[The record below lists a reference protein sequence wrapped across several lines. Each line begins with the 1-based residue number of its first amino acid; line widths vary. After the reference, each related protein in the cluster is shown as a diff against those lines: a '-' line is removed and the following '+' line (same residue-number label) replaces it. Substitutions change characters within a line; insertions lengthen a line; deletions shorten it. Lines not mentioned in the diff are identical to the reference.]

1 MCFIVRYCF
10 RFAVFVRFYTQLC
23 GVIVVN
29 QRKFFGFVYFATDN
43 RTCKVFVVRLL
54 PNLYRIVVVNGL
66 FARFRVFY
74 LFFHY
79 VVVIVVDDVENAKF
93 LSFFDR
99 SGYTI
104 KAHFIKNCIFGKSF
118 KVAVR
123 DKSKV
128 DYYIQLTQFYSQF
141 RSIGQ
146 NYNQVVKELHSNFS
160 EKKALALLYKL
171 EQCTLELIKTNEMIV
186 MLSRRFE
193 QSYQREGTISADE

>member
-1 MCFIVRYCF
+1 MEQKKKPFNKGGRKPKLDPRTHRYS
-10 RFAVFVRFYTQLC
+10 L
-23 GVIVVN
+23 
-29 QRKFFGFVYFATDN
+29 
-43 RTCKVFVVRLL
+43 
-54 PNLYRIVVVNGL
+54 NL
-66 FARFRVFY
+66 
-74 LFFHY
+74 
-79 VVVIVVDDVENAKF
+79 DDVENAKF
-93 LSFFDR
+93 LAFYDQ
-99 SGYTI
+99 SGYKV

-118 KVAVR
+118 KVIVR

-128 DYYIQLTQFYSQF
+128 DYYIQLTKFYSQF

-193 QSYQREGTISADE
+193 QSYQREGIISADE